1 MTEWVRTGYAGRD
14 YIHFTHKGAD
24 EVGNLLA
31 KSLLLYY
38 DYYKWRN
45 KPLGEQLTPEMVSR
59 LMAGDSCDASPD
71 SLTQGILP
79 ADSLLPVTSSSLRRR
94 GAPAAARVFPAATAA
109 TDDSA
114 AADSAAGSDSAA
126 ADDSAARS
134 ADGSTASSDARSAAD
149 TASASAIA
157 EPSAV
162 GRSADASASAADDS
176 AASSAASSTDG
187 SAAVSDAASAAAA
200 SASAAAPASAR
211 EDMDPIIQE

>member
-71 SLTQGILP
+71 SLTQVILP
-79 ADSLLPVTSSSLRRR
+79 ADSLLPVTSASLRRS
-94 GAPAAARVFPAATAA
+94 GAPAAARVFPAAGTDSATADSTA
-109 TDDSA
+109 GTDSA
-114 AADSAAGSDSAA
+114 ARSASAA
-126 ADDSAARS
+126 ADDSAAS
-134 ADGSTASSDARSAAD
+134 SAAD

-157 EPSAV
+157 EPSAA
-162 GRSADASASAADDS
+162 GRSADASASAAVDS
-176 AASSAASSTDG
+176 AASSATSSTDG
-187 SAAVSDAASAAAA
+187 SAASAADA
-200 SASAAAPASAR
+200 SASAR
-211 EDMDPIIQE
+211 GDMDPIIQE